1 MKNLILTGFM
11 GVGKSTIGKQLAR
24 NLSMDFIDMDHIL
37 ELRIAKSIPE
47 FFAEQGEP
55 AFRQME
61 TALCQELASLENMII
76 ATGGGTLVNP
86 RNQAIFLANPH
97 NHILVLHASL
107 DTIRSRIIVAEQNK
121 RPLFDSQLEQRFYGR
136 QPIYDALPYHID
148 TDQKTITQIC
158 AEIQSLFKF
167 TQLTIQTPTN
177 QYPIYIGN
185 QIIDHLPQWLIQA
198 GYSPDTRLCLIT
210 DSIVNDLH
218 LESVIA
224 PLTQAG
230 FHVKSL
236 SMPSGEENKTM
247 QTVLSLIDQMLDNQF
262 DRHTLLI
269 ALGGGI
275 VTDLA
280 GFTAA
285 TFMRGIPHI
294 QIPTSLL
301 AMVDASIGGKTG
313 VNLPQGKNLLG
324 AFKQPEAVLIDME
337 FLQTLPEIERVNGLA
352 EAIKHGIIASP
363 ELFEFFEANAG
374 DWQTLLTTPQWIVD
388 TIQVK
393 KQIVEQDPYEKNIR
407 AFLNLGHTAGHA
419 IEKQSQF
426 ELKHGQAVAIGI
438 LIAAQLSLINE
449 TLSLDEYQRIQN
461 LFQAW
466 HLPLTA
472 NLDPNLVYQSCQVDK
487 KKQGAT
493 LLWVVPQAIGKV
505 QIMQSISDNQALAAI
520 SYVLEK

>member
-11 GVGKSTIGKQLAR
+11 GVGKSTIGRQLAR
-24 NLSMDFIDMDHIL
+24 NLSMNFIDMDQVL
-37 ELRIAKSIPE
+37 ELRIAKTIPA
-47 FFAEQGEP
+47 FFAEQGES
-55 AFRQME
+55 AFRQLE
-61 TALCQELASLENMII
+61 TALCEEFATLENTII
-76 ATGGGTLVNP
+76 ATGGGTFIDP
-86 RNQAIFLANPH
+86 HNQAIFLANPL

-107 DTIRSRIIVAEQNK
+107 DTIRSRITLAEQNQ
-121 RPLFDSQLEQRFYGR
+121 RPLFDDNLEQRFNQR
-136 QPIYDALPYHID
+136 QPIYAALPYHIH
-148 TDQKTITQIC
+148 TDHKSVAQIC
-158 AEIQSLFKF
+158 AEIQSLFNF
-167 TQLTIQTPTN
+167 TQLTIHTPSN

-185 QIIDHLPQWLIQA
+185 HIINHLSQWLVQA
-198 GYSPDTRLCLIT
+198 GFSPDTKLCLIT
-210 DSIVNDLH
+210 DSTVNDLH
-218 LESVIA
+218 AQSVIT

-230 FHVKSL
+230 YQVTSL
-236 SMPSGEENKTM
+236 VMPTGEQHKTI
-247 QTVLSLIDQMLDNQF
+247 QTVLSLIDQMIAHQF

-324 AFKQPEAVLIDME
+324 AFKQPEAVLMDVD
-337 FLQTLPEIERVNGLA
+337 FLQTLPEVERVNGLA

-363 ELFEFFEANAG
+363 SLFNFFEENAG
-374 DWQTLLTTPQWIVD
+374 DWPTLLANPDWIVD

-407 AFLNLGHTAGHA
+407 AYLNLGHTAGHA
-419 IEKQSQF
+419 IEKQSHF
-426 ELKHGQAVAIGI
+426 DLKHGQAVAIGI
-438 LIAAQLSLINE
+438 LIAAQLSLITNF
-449 TLSLDEYQRIQN
+449 LSLKEYNRIQS
-461 LFQAW
+461 LLQAW
-466 HLPLTA
+466 GLPITA
-472 NLDPNLVYQSCQVDK
+472 DLDPQIVYQTCQVDK

-493 LLWVVPQAIGKV
+493 LRWVLPQAIGKV
-505 QIMQSISDNQALAAI
+505 QISQDISDAQALAAI
-520 SYVLEK
+520 TAVLQK